1 MRYPLSWPLSFC
13 VVRLFNPLA
22 AVSPTPNVRRGVGQ
36 PVSWLARRWLSL
48 PAPPPPPSQAV
59 VIATQPVSQVIP
71 ITQTANFTVT
81 ATGTAPR
88 SRGESLSASQK
99 RIRPMKSWAT
109 MFVVALNSLVSPSPF
124 HSSE

>member
-1 MRYPLSWPLSFC
+1 MVSAA
-13 VVRLFNPLA
+13 LA
-22 AVSPTPNVRRGVGQ
+22 LVACAAGCAGGGGPT
-36 PVSWLARRWLSL
+36 
-48 PAPPPPPSQAV
+48 PPPPSQAV